1 MPKRSWL
8 SFVSKHKKQGVK
20 LDDLI
25 YALAV
30 LYLARKGHHWT
41 VGNLHQYCLS
51 LVGDNFEYGL
61 LKPKPISVKVL
72 NNDIDFDLK
81 KIGHTYECFRHL
93 DRPEFQARI
102 QTANKSIDTDLLI
115 GFTQIYTP
123 EWVVQH
129 LIRKTVLKSDATV
142 IDPACGTGNFVISAF
157 DKLIEL
163 GAPVESILDS
173 QLSAI
178 DIDQTALSICALT
191 LAVRLIELGKTDT
204 QSQLS
209 GFRIISLDD
218 TNELGSLYRDFT
230 VEHPLRKTYQAVLT
244 NPPYIGR
251 RLISKQLKETLKSH
265 YPKSYRD
272 LSAAFLSRCLELTS
286 TTGRAG
292 MITQAS
298 LLDLPA
304 FDLLRRE
311 IIDNYNL
318 VSITD
323 AGTNVFPLIQGDKVN
338 SAIIVIEKPKEVL
351 DNQSFEFCKISKH
364 SNFSNVSVPILKLD
378 QNSLKLAYRLSEPV
392 PAEIMQLF
400 ELPPLDSIASIKQG
414 LATTDNAQ
422 FVKNICDVPQ
432 EEIGIK
438 WFPYV
443 KGAGAARWFAPV
455 VHVVDWQDNGKRIK
469 DTVCQ
474 KYPYLNGKAN
484 WVVKNESYYFKP
496 GICFSFVSSKGVS
509 FRKLFAGAIFDVGAS
524 AIFLNDDSIDPDFLL
539 AYLNSSLCVA
549 LLQYINPTINNQVG
563 DVRRLP
569 IIAMEQSVLAQNA
582 RQLVELSQRKTDCDV
597 NERESILA
605 RIDVLEKENDL
616 IVLKAAKDYFCWTES
631 QTLKVQEW
639 CLRSEPMPSQFS
651 RI

>member
-1 MPKRSWL
+1 M
-8 SFVSKHKKQGVK
+8 
-20 LDDLI
+20 
-25 YALAV
+25 
-30 LYLARKGHHWT
+30 
-41 VGNLHQYCLS
+41 
-51 LVGDNFEYGL
+51 
-61 LKPKPISVKVL
+61 
-72 NNDIDFDLK
+72 
-81 KIGHTYECFRHL
+81 
-93 DRPEFQARI
+93 
-102 QTANKSIDTDLLI
+102 
-115 GFTQIYTP
+115 
-123 EWVVQH
+123 
-129 LIRKTVLKSDATV
+129 

-163 GAPVESILDS
+163 GAPVENILDT

-191 LAVRLIELGKTDT
+191 LAVRLIELGKTGI
-204 QSQLS
+204 QSQLKE
-209 GFRIISLDD
+209 FKLISLDN
-218 TNELGSLYRDFT
+218 TNELGSLYRDFPSD
-230 VEHPLRKTYQAVLT
+230 HPLAKNYQAVLT

-251 RLISKQLKETLKSH
+251 RLLSKQLKEALKAN
-265 YPKSYRD
+265 YPSSYHD

-311 IIDNYNL
+311 IIDSYNL
-318 VSITD
+318 VSIID

-338 SAIIVIEKPKEVL
+338 SAIIVIEKPREVL
-351 DNQSFEFCKISKH
+351 DNQSFEFCKLSKH
-364 SNFSNVSVPILKLD
+364 SNLSNGSDPILKLD
-378 QNSLKLAYRLSEPV
+378 QNSLKLAYRLSEPA

-400 ELPPLDSIASIKQG
+400 ELPSLDSIASIKQG

-432 EEIGIK
+432 VEIGIK

-443 KGAGAARWFAPV
+443 KGAGATRWFAPV
-455 VHVVDWQDNGKRIK
+455 MHVVDWQDNGKRIK
-469 DTVCQ
+469 EAVRQ

-496 GICFSFVSSKGVS
+496 GICFSFVSTKGVS

-524 AIFLNDDSIDPDFLL
+524 AIFLHDESIDPDFLL

-569 IIAMEQSVLAQNA
+569 IIAMEQSVLAKNA
-582 RQLVELSQRKTDCDV
+582 RKLIELSKMKITCDAV
-597 NERESILA
+597 EREHLLQEIERLE
-605 RIDVLEKENDL
+605 IDNDY
-616 IVLKAAKDYFCWTES
+616 IVLQAAKQQFDWSENQVSRVSDWS
-631 QTLKVQEW
+631 QHRVAI
-639 CLRSEPMPSQFS
+639 SSPVS

>member
-1 MPKRSWL
+1 
-8 SFVSKHKKQGVK
+8 
-20 LDDLI
+20 
-25 YALAV
+25 
-30 LYLARKGHHWT
+30 
-41 VGNLHQYCLS
+41 
-51 LVGDNFEYGL
+51 
-61 LKPKPISVKVL
+61 
-72 NNDIDFDLK
+72 
-81 KIGHTYECFRHL
+81 
-93 DRPEFQARI
+93 
-102 QTANKSIDTDLLI
+102 
-115 GFTQIYTP
+115 
-123 EWVVQH
+123 
-129 LIRKTVLKSDATV
+129 
-142 IDPACGTGNFVISAF
+142 
-157 DKLIEL
+157 
-163 GAPVESILDS
+163 
-173 QLSAI
+173 
-178 DIDQTALSICALT
+178 
-191 LAVRLIELGKTDT
+191 
-204 QSQLS
+204 
-209 GFRIISLDD
+209 
-218 TNELGSLYRDFT
+218 
-230 VEHPLRKTYQAVLT
+230 
-244 NPPYIGR
+244 
-251 RLISKQLKETLKSH
+251 
-265 YPKSYRD
+265 
-272 LSAAFLSRCLELTS
+272 
-286 TTGRAG
+286 

-469 DTVCQ
+469 DTVRQ

-496 GICFSFVSSKGVS
+496 GICFSFVSTKGVS

-597 NERESILA
+597 NERESILNQ
-605 RIDVLEKENDL
+605 IELFEKENDAL
-616 IVLKAAKDYFCWTES
+616 VLRAAKDYFCWTES

>member
-30 LYLARKGHHWT
+30 LYLARKGCHWT
-41 VGNLHQYCLS
+41 VENLHQYCLS
-51 LVGDNFEYGL
+51 LVGDNFHYGL
-61 LKPKPISVKVL
+61 LKPQPLTVKVL
-72 NNDIDFDLK
+72 NSDIDFDLK
-81 KIGHTYECFRHL
+81 KIGHTYECWRHL
-93 DRPEFQARI
+93 DRPAFQARI

-129 LIRKTVLKSDATV
+129 LISKTILASDATV
-142 IDPACGTGNFVISAF
+142 IDPACGTGNFVISSF
-157 DKLIEL
+157 DKLVEL

-191 LAVRLIELGKTDT
+191 LAVRLIELGKTGI
-204 QSQLS
+204 QSQLR
-209 GFRIISLDD
+209 GFRLISLDD
-218 TNELGSLYRDFT
+218 TNELGSLYRNFPA
-230 VEHPLRKTYQAVLT
+230 EHPLAKTYQAVLT

-251 RLISKQLKETLKSH
+251 RLISKKLKETLKSH

-311 IIDNYNL
+311 IIDSYNL
-318 VSITD
+318 VSIVD

-338 SAIIVIEKPKEVL
+338 SAIIVIEKPAEVL
-351 DNQSFEFCKISKH
+351 DNRSFEFCKLLKH
-364 SNFSNVSVPILKLD
+364 SNLSNGSVPILKLD

-400 ELPPLDSIASIKQG
+400 ELPSLDSIASIKQG

-443 KGAGAARWFAPV
+443 KGAGATRWFAPV

-469 DTVCQ
+469 DTVRK

-496 GICFSFVSSKGVS
+496 GICFSFVSTKGVS

-524 AIFLNDDSIDPDFLL
+524 AIFLHDDSIDPDFLL

-569 IIAMEQSVLAQNA
+569 IIPMEQSVLAENA
-582 RQLVELSQRKTDCDV
+582 RQLIELSQRKTDCDV
-597 NERESILA
+597 NERESILG
-605 RIDVLEKENDL
+605 RIDMLEKENDL
-616 IVLKAAKDYFCWTES
+616 IVLQAAKDYFSWTES
-631 QTLKVQEW
+631 QTLQVQEW
-639 CLRSEPMPSQFS
+639 SLRGEPNPSQFS

>member
-8 SFVSKHKKQGVK
+8 SFVSKHKKQGLK

-25 YALAV
+25 YALGV
-30 LYLARKGHHWT
+30 LYLARKGLDWT
-41 VGNLHQYCLS
+41 VENLHQLCLS

-61 LKPKPISVKVL
+61 LKPQPLTVKVS

-81 KIGHTYECFRHL
+81 KIGHTYECWRHL
-93 DRPEFQARI
+93 DRPAFQARI

-129 LIRKTVLKSDATV
+129 LISKTILASEATV

-163 GAPVESILDS
+163 GAPVENILDT

-191 LAVRLIELGKTDT
+191 LAVRLIELGKTGI
-204 QSQLS
+204 QSQLKE
-209 GFRIISLDD
+209 FRLISLDN
-218 TNELGSLYRDFT
+218 TNELGSLYRDFPS
-230 VEHPLRKTYQAVLT
+230 EHPLAKNYQAVLT

-251 RLISKQLKETLKSH
+251 RLLSKQLKEALKAN
-265 YPKSYRD
+265 YPSSYND

-292 MITQAS
+292 MITQVS

-311 IIDNYNL
+311 IIDSYNL
-318 VSITD
+318 VSIID

-338 SAIIVIEKPKEVL
+338 SAIIVIEKPREVL
-351 DNQSFEFCKISKH
+351 DNQSFEFCKLSKH
-364 SNFSNVSVPILKLD
+364 SNLSNGSDPILKLD
-378 QNSLKLAYRLSEPV
+378 QNSLKLAYRLSEPA

-400 ELPPLDSIASIKQG
+400 ELPSLDSIASIKQG

-432 EEIGIK
+432 VEIGIK

-443 KGAGAARWFAPV
+443 KGAGATRWFAPV
-455 VHVVDWQDNGKRIK
+455 MHVVDWQDNGKRIK
-469 DTVCQ
+469 ETVRQ

-524 AIFLNDDSIDPDFLL
+524 AIFLHDESIDPDFLL

-569 IIAMEQSVLAQNA
+569 IISMEQSVLAQNA
-582 RQLVELSQRKTDCDV
+582 KKLIELSQMKITCDAV
-597 NERESILA
+597 EREHLLREIERLE
-605 RIDVLEKENDL
+605 IDNDY
-616 IVLKAAKDYFCWTES
+616 IVLQAAKQQFDWSENQVSRVSDWS
-631 QTLKVQEW
+631 QHRVTISSPV
-639 CLRSEPMPSQFS
+639 S